1 MRSRWMALGLI
12 AVGLL
17 LPACKEVEASEDSA
31 YQEPS
36 TLVPIDGSS
45 VSQVILTAKG
55 AERIGL
61 ETAPAESSE
70 DGSTIIPHA
79 AVFYGLNGETW
90 TYTSPQ
96 PLTFVREPI
105 TVEAIDA
112 DLAYLSE
119 GPAPGTL
126 VVTVGAA
133 ELFGVESGVGH

>member
-1 MRSRWMALGLI
+1 MILGLVAI
-12 AVGLL
+12 GLL
-17 LPACKEVEASEDSA
+17 VPACKEVEASEDSA

-36 TLVPIDGSS
+36 TLVAIDGSD
-45 VSQVILTAKG
+45 VSQVILTAKA

-61 ETAPAESSE
+61 ETVPVDEAA
-70 DGSTIIPHA
+70 DGLTIIPHA

-90 TYTSPQ
+90 TYTSPE
-96 PLTFVREPI
+96 PLTFVRAPI

-119 GPAPGTL
+119 GPATGTA

>member
-1 MRSRWMALGLI
+1 MRSRRMILGLI
-12 AVGLL
+12 AIGLL
-17 LPACKEVEASEDSA
+17 VPACKEVEASEDST

-36 TLVPIDGSS
+36 TLVAIDGSD
-45 VSQVILTAKG
+45 VSQVILTAKA

-61 ETAPAESSE
+61 ETASVEAAT

-90 TYTSPQ
+90 TYTSPE

-105 TVEAIDA
+105 TVRAIDG
-112 DLAYLSE
+112 DTAYLSA
-119 GPAPGTL
+119 GPAAGTA

>member
-1 MRSRWMALGLI
+1 MRSRRMILGLVAI
-12 AVGLL
+12 GLL
-17 LPACKEVEASEDSA
+17 VPACKEVEASEDSA

-36 TLVPIDGSS
+36 TLVAIDGSD
-45 VSQVILTAKG
+45 VSQVILTAKA

-61 ETAPAESSE
+61 ETVPVDEAA
-70 DGSTIIPHA
+70 DGLTIIPHA

-90 TYTSPQ
+90 TYTSPE
-96 PLTFVREPI
+96 PLTFVRAPI

-119 GPAPGTL
+119 GPATGTA

>member
-1 MRSRWMALGLI
+1 
-12 AVGLL
+12 
-17 LPACKEVEASEDSA
+17 
-31 YQEPS
+31 
-36 TLVPIDGSS
+36 
-45 VSQVILTAKG
+45 VILTAK
-55 AERIGL
+55 AVERIGL
-61 ETAPAESSE
+61 ETTLVEAAE

-90 TYTSPQ
+90 TYTSPE
-96 PLTFVREPI
+96 PLTFVRAPI

-119 GPAPGTL
+119 GPATGTA

>member
-1 MRSRWMALGLI
+1 MRSRRMILGLVAI
-12 AVGLL
+12 GLL
-17 LPACKEVEASEDSA
+17 VPACKEVEASEDST

-36 TLVPIDGSS
+36 TLVAIDGSDS
-45 VSQVILTAKG
+45 SQVILTAKA

-61 ETAPAESSE
+61 ETAPVEAAA

-90 TYTSPQ
+90 TYTSPE

-105 TVEAIDA
+105 IVEAIDG
-112 DLAYLSE
+112 DRAYLSE
-119 GPAPGTL
+119 GPATGTA
-126 VVTVGAA
+126 VVAVGAA